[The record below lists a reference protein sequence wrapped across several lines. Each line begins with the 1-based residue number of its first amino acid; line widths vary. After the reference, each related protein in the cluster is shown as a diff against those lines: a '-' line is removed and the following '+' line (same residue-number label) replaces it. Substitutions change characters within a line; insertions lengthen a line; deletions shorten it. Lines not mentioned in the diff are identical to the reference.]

1 MMVLMMAVRKAVM
14 MVDLWVGMLVVMMV
28 DL

>member
-14 MVDLWVGMLVVMMV
+14 IADLWVGMLVVMMV